1 MYTEQLSQAL
11 SLAGTEIDPVSQG
24 VGTVTSGG
32 VDMQKFKRVLFILQ
46 VGSLGAAGTVDAK
59 LQSSNLVAGAY
70 TDIPA
75 SNITQIN
82 TGGAG
87 SNRIVTLEIRSDQVA
102 GLAAAG
108 QRFVR
113 LSVTVGGN
121 AVLIGAVALGGEA
134 VEKPASNN
142 DIAAVAQ
149 RLVM

>member
-1 MYTEQLSQAL
+1 MYSEQLSQAL

-24 VGTVTSGG
+24 VGTVTTGG
-32 VDMQKFKRVLFILQ
+32 VDLSKFHRVLFVLQ

-59 LQSSNLVAGAY
+59 LQSSNLVNGAY
-70 TDIPA
+70 TDVPA

-87 SNRIVTLEIRSDQVA
+87 NNRIVTLEIRGDQVA
-102 GLAAAG
+102 GLPTAN

-121 AVLIGAVALGGEA
+121 AVLLSAVALGAEA
-134 VEKPASNN
+134 VEKPASAN
-142 DIAAVAQ
+142 DVAAVAQ